1 MASPLNIL
9 VCGYYG
15 FANAGDEA
23 ILSVLVDDIR
33 SVHPDATI
41 TVLAGS
47 PDDVRGDHGV
57 NAIHWQ
63 AVSEMVAAAQQADL
77 LVLGGGGL
85 FQDYDGVEADRMLT
99 TRHGSIGYYGG
110 FALLSALTRTPLVIY
125 GLGVGPIHTE
135 EGARY
140 TRIAVSLAS
149 KAAIRDARSM
159 ETLARLGVSPQT
171 LFQTVD
177 PVWRMDPASP
187 DIVPGIFE
195 LEHVPDA
202 PFTITVSIRPWRG
215 NDHADALADALDQ
228 LVDAHD
234 ARVLFVPFHSSPH
247 GHEDDAVA
255 ALGVIT
261 RMRRRDR
268 TAVIRGGY
276 SPAERM
282 AVLGAGDVA
291 ITMRMHAVVFAA
303 RTHTPFVA
311 VAYDPKVA
319 AAAATV
325 GREDFVI
332 DLDSLT
338 AGELVAQVGAVLA
351 AGPVDATALEDM
363 AQRALSNRDVLIGP
377 HALAAVDAETADA
390 MTELAF
396 ARVREAADLDSELTR
411 LRSEHRMLELAHE
424 QAGIAAENAEA
435 QKQTLITTKAFRL
448 VNRYWEARDTLRELG
463 GKAERHAPA
472 AIRPVFAK
480 FAPPS
485 APEPGAVAG
494 GDPTLRA
501 QIKDQLE
508 QALASHPDVAGIVVY
523 PPSIG
528 WKVSLFQRPQQMAL
542 AYARMGYLVFYG
554 IDHVNNEGVMGLMKA
569 DDRIYLMAIP
579 FEMTD
584 LLELIPNPIAVS
596 YVYNFAW
603 TRHLKDPAVVFEHID
618 ELEVFTAAHRIEDLR
633 RWYDEAVREAEL
645 VVGTAY
651 DLVDKVK
658 AVRPDAIICPNGVD
672 YRHFA
677 NFEPGPPPADIA
689 DIAGGDRPIVGY
701 YGAIAEWV
709 DFELIAHAADAL
721 PDFEFVFIGPEYD
734 ASVKQHLHVFDRPN
748 VRWLGVK
755 DYSELPAYLHAFDIA
770 TIPFLVNDVT
780 HAVSPLKLF
789 EYFAGERP
797 VVTPALRECARYEAV
812 QVAEDADDYVEKLRL
827 AARLRHDP
835 EHLALLRRTARA
847 NTWEM
852 RAGTLV
858 DALARSRAAVG

>member
-1 MASPLNIL
+1 MSSPLNIL

-33 SVHPDATI
+33 SVHPGATI

-47 PDDVRGDHGV
+47 HDDVRGDHGV

-63 AVSEMVAAAQQADL
+63 SVSEMIRAADNADL

-99 TRHGSIGYYGG
+99 ARHGSIGYYGG
-110 FALLSALTRTPLVIY
+110 FALLSALTLTPLVTY
-125 GLGVGPIHTE
+125 GLGVGPIHTD

-140 TRIAVSLAS
+140 TRIALTRAS
-149 KAAIRDARSM
+149 RAAVRDARSM
-159 ETLARLGVSPQT
+159 DVLATIGVPKERLVE
-171 LFQTVD
+171 TVD
-177 PVWRMDPASP
+177 PVWKMDPASA
-187 DIVPGIFE
+187 DIVPGVFE
-195 LEHVPDA
+195 LEHVPSA

-215 NDHADALADALDQ
+215 DGYVDALADALDQ
-228 LVDAHD
+228 LVEVHD
-234 ARVLFVPFHSSPH
+234 ARVLFVPFQSSPH
-247 GHEDDAVA
+247 RHEDDAVA
-255 ALGVIT
+255 SLGVIT

-268 TAVIRGGY
+268 TAIIRGGY

-282 AVLGAGDVA
+282 AILGAGDVVIA
-291 ITMRMHAVVFAA
+291 MRMHSVIFAA

-311 VAYDPKVA
+311 LAYDPKVSDA
-319 AAAATV
+319 ARAV
-325 GREDFVI
+325 GREEFVLE
-332 DLDSLT
+332 LDSLD
-338 AGELVAQVGAVLA
+338 ADALVAKVGEAHAEGPVSVDTLARVAERAAANREVLA
-351 AGPVDATALEDM
+351 GPHSVAPVDE
-363 AQRALSNRDVLIGP
+363 
-377 HALAAVDAETADA
+377 ETQEA
-390 MTELAF
+390 MVELAF
-396 ARVREAADLDSELTR
+396 ARVREAADLEAELGR
-411 LRSEHRMLELAHE
+411 LKNDHRMLTIAHE
-424 QAGIAAENAEA
+424 QAILTAEKLEE
-435 QKQTLITTKAFRL
+435 QKHTLINSRAFR
-448 VNRYWEARDTLRELG
+448 VVDSYWKARESVRDYSR
-463 GKAERHAPA
+463 KAARHAPEPL
-472 AIRPVFAK
+472 RPVFAK
-480 FAPPS
+480 LAP
-485 APEPGAVAG
+485 PEPGTEEHVEG

-501 QIKDQLE
+501 QIRDQLE
-508 QALASHPDVAGIVVY
+508 QALAAHPDVPGIIVY

-542 AYARMGYLVFYG
+542 AYAKMGYLVFYG
-554 IDHVNNEGVMGLMKA
+554 IDHINNEGVMGLLKA
-569 DDRIYLMAIP
+569 DERIYLMAIP
-579 FEMTD
+579 WGMTD
-584 LLELIPNPIAVS
+584 LLELIPDPIAIS

-603 TRHLKDPAVVFEHID
+603 TRHLKNPAVVFEHID

-633 RWYDEAVREAEL
+633 RWYEEAVREAEL

-658 AVRPDAIICPNGVD
+658 EVRPDAIICPNGVD

-677 NFEPGPPPADIA
+677 NFEPGPPPDDIA

-709 DFELIAHAADAL
+709 DFDLIAHAADAL
-721 PDFEFVFIGPEYD
+721 PEFEFVFIGPEYD

-755 DYSELPAYLHAFDIA
+755 DYAELPAYLHAFDIA

-812 QVAEDADDYVEKLRL
+812 QVAQDADDYVEKLRL
-827 AARLRHDP
+827 AAQLRHDP